1 MRANYKTLTGYGFDR
16 VVNVS
21 FKSKYITV
29 AILAALLVS
38 LAVGAVMVYENR
50 SQHVALLNSAAADA
64 RDRVLGELT
73 LRAAD
78 TALHVSERVCES
90 MLRGDRAAI
99 ANALE
104 SFKRGDTF
112 MGVVLR
118 DVAGSPVYA
127 WRRPRDGADTITRS
141 TVAPVRANV
150 QAM

>member
-1 MRANYKTLTGYGFDR
+1 MTGDGFDR

-21 FKSKYITV
+21 FKSKYIAV

-50 SQHVALLNSAAADA
+50 SQHVALLDSAAADA

-73 LRAAD
+73 LRAGDMAR
-78 TALHVSERVCES
+78 HVSERVGES

-99 ANALE
+99 VNALE
-104 SFKRGDTF
+104 TFKRDDTF

-118 DVAGSPVYA
+118 DAAGHPVYT
-127 WRRPRDGADTITRS
+127 WRRPRDGADCR
-141 TVAPVRANV
+141 
-150 QAM
+150 